1 MLCHHIN
8 EGQKSYFRNSSYF
21 FNQLLLRLLIAQA
34 SMQITQVKIYIYIYI
49 FRTDSLTS
57 SISNTIHCE
66 RPVWLTLVYFGK
78 FLL

>member
-21 FNQLLLRLLIAQA
+21 FSQLLLRLLIAQA

-49 FRTDSLTS
+49 YLEQT
-57 SISNTIHCE
+57 
-66 RPVWLTLVYFGK
+66 V
-78 FLL
+78 